1 MKLMILLGEA
11 IFVGAF
17 CWMLYVILSLIM
29 SEQCYLFWFIL
40 GFAEHFLGH
49 YAGIH
54 SYYCRYGN
62 ACNMRAKKSCELT
75 NISYLLP
82 ESVLEGLGFIIVG
95 YGFVHWFKNKYV
107 AIFVAGVLIH
117 LLAELLTVH
126 NYFCNTRCRC
136 SPDI

>member
-40 GFAEHFLGH
+40 GFAKHFLGH

-62 ACNMRAKKSCELT
+62 ACNVCTKNSCELT
-75 NISYLLP
+75 NVSYLLP

-95 YGFVHWFKNKYV
+95 YGFVSWFKNKYV
-107 AIFVAGVLIH
+107 AVCVAGVLIH

-126 NYFCNTRCRC
+126 HYFCNTRCRC
-136 SPDI
+136 SPY